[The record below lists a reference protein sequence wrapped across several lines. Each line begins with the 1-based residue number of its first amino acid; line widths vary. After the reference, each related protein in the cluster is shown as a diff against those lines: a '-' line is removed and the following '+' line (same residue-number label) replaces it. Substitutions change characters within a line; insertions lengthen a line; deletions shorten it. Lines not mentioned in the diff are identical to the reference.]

1 MSTEVPETEVKF
13 EASAAKELE
22 AKPAKAKK
30 AVKEKAPEE
39 KKAPKEKKLVA
50 PKKPAAHPPH
60 AEVSKRLL
68 HSISF
73 FVSFCVW
80 EFDLTWPS
88 ASTWR
93 RSTAASY

>member
-1 MSTEVPETEVKF
+1 MAEEAAAVATEVPAAAE
-13 EASAAKELE
+13 EAE

-50 PKKPAAHPPH
+50 KRKPAAHPPH
-60 AEVSKRLL
+60 GEVSKRLL

-73 FVSFCVW
+73 LFLFVFGN
-80 EFDLTWPS
+80 LI
-88 ASTWR
+88 
-93 RSTAASY
+93 